1 MKKHLKKFG
10 CGILIGISNL
20 IPGFSGGTMALILGI
35 LEEFTYAVSL
45 FTKHPFKSIKEL
57 WSLGI
62 GMAIGIIIATFTV
75 VVCLEKWPIITASF
89 FVGLVL
95 ASMRIALKETKG
107 VTPKISDF
115 LSLLIC
121 FLVSLSLPFLK
132 KMGFEI
138 NISDPNILIML
149 YIFVVAALAAATM
162 MIPAASGSLIMLAFG
177 IFASILEELKET
189 LTCLMNLDF
198 MGILAHF
205 DVLIPFGLGCLFGI
219 ILVSKFMSYAFKHHK
234 STIWYGIFGLLIS
247 SVFTIYYDAY
257 ESHLI
262 NNIDAFMD
270 NLVINIM
277 LGLLMITIAY
287 VGLNYIIKYSD
298 KLASKKEEKESNIE
312 EKVA

>member
-1 MKKHLKKFG
+1 
-10 CGILIGISNL
+10 
-20 IPGFSGGTMALILGI
+20 
-35 LEEFTYAVSL
+35 
-45 FTKHPFKSIKEL
+45 
-57 WSLGI
+57 
-62 GMAIGIIIATFTV
+62 
-75 VVCLEKWPIITASF
+75 
-89 FVGLVL
+89 
-95 ASMRIALKETKG
+95 
-107 VTPKISDF
+107 
-115 LSLLIC
+115 
-121 FLVSLSLPFLK
+121 
-132 KMGFEI
+132 
-138 NISDPNILIML
+138 
-149 YIFVVAALAAATM
+149 M